1 MPMIEQI
8 RPAELNQWL
17 QEMQALGEAVVL
29 DVREPFELRIA
40 CVKPDGFT
48 FVAIPMGMIPLRLAE
63 LDPQRPTLCLCHHGV
78 RSMQVALF
86 LKSRGFSHVANITGG
101 IEAWSRELDP
111 EVAQY

>member
-1 MPMIEQI
+1 MIEQI
-8 RPAELNQWL
+8 RPAELYRWL
-17 QEMQALGEAVVL
+17 RSMQTLDQPVVL
-29 DVREPFELRIA
+29 DVREPFELRTA
-40 CVKPDGFT
+40 CVKPDGFAL
-48 FVAIPMGMIPLRLAE
+48 VAIPMGMIPLRLAE

-86 LKSRGFSHVANITGG
+86 LKNRGFSHVANIAGG